1 MAAIQTTL
9 RVITVRESVSQVLEA
24 MEDKMML
31 LTEDTTYFSDRTLKE
46 YKDQRKIRLNRDYII
61 EVYD

>member
-1 MAAIQTTL
+1 MATIQTTL
-9 RVITVRESVSQVLEA
+9 SVITVRETLSQVLAA